1 MFIGHA
7 AVALAAKPRVP
18 GRSLGILMAAAFLI
32 DLVWPVLLLLGV
44 ESVLIKP
51 GDTAFTPLSFVN
63 YPWSHSL
70 LAVLVW
76 ALVFAFLALRGQL
89 RPLRDVLWLSGL
101 VVSHWLLDALTHRP
115 DLPLTPGASPVVG
128 LGLWNSI
135 SATFIVE
142 GGLFAVGLAIY
153 LRGTRAIDRIGTA
166 AFWLLMVVLV
176 VIWASGPFSPPPPSQ
191 SAIGVVGLAMWLIPL
206 WAGWADR
213 HRNPVWRSTCG
224 RRGLA

>member
-18 GRSLGILMAAAFLI
+18 GRSLGVLMAAAYLI
-32 DLVWPVLLLLGV
+32 DLVWPVLLLLDV
-44 ESVLIKP
+44 ESVLIQP

-70 LAVLVW
+70 LAVLAW
-76 ALVFAFLALRGQL
+76 ALVFAFLALRGRL
-89 RPLRDVLWLSGL
+89 RPSRDALWLGGL

-135 SATFIVE
+135 PATFIVE
-142 GGLFAVGLAIY
+142 GGLFAVGLALY
-153 LRGTRAIDRIGTA
+153 LRGTRASGRVGSIG
-166 AFWLLMVVLV
+166 FWALMVLLV
-176 VIWASGPFSPPPPSQ
+176 VIWASGPFSAPPPSQ
-191 SAIGVVGLAMWLIPL
+191 TAIGVVGLTMWLIPL
-206 WAGWADR
+206 WAHWADR
-213 HRNPVWRSTCG
+213 HRQRG
-224 RRGLA
+224 RQQV

>member
-44 ESVLIKP
+44 ESVLIRP
-51 GDTAFTPLSFVN
+51 GDTAFTPLSFVS

-70 LAVLVW
+70 LAVVAW
-76 ALVFAFLALRGQL
+76 AVVFAFLALRGQL

-135 SATFIVE
+135 PATFIVE

-166 AFWLLMVVLV
+166 AFWSLMVLLV

-191 SAIGVVGLAMWLIPL
+191 AAIGVVGLAMWLIPL
-206 WAGWADR
+206 WAHWADR
-213 HRNPVWRSTCG
+213 HRQRARQQP
-224 RRGLA
+224 